1 MISRDEIKKLANLAR
16 IKITPE
22 EEEALSKDMGNIL
35 DYVNQIQNVSATE
48 QMGEKQEVRNVM
60 RDDSVPHE
68 SGIHTEVI
76 LAEAPTREGDYVKV
90 KKIL

>member
-22 EEEALSKDMGNIL
+22 EEETLSKDMGNIL
-35 DYVNQIQNVSATE
+35 EYVNQIQNVSARDQQT
-48 QMGEKQEVRNVM
+48 EKQPVRNVM
-60 RDDSVPHE
+60 RDDSTPHE
-68 SGIHTEVI
+68 SGIHTEAI
-76 LAEAPTREGDYVKV
+76 LAEAPERDGDYVKV